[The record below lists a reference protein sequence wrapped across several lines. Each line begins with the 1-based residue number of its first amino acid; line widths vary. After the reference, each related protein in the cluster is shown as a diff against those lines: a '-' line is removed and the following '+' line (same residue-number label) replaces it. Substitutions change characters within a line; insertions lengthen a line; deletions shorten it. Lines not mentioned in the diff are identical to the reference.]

1 MNRKTLVITGAAA
14 VTSAL
19 LAGAALASPKGA
31 TLTIRHQLKG
41 CHTWAFTGGQWK
53 ASQAI
58 TLARGAK
65 LTVIDNDIMPHT
77 LVQVSGPQAKLSTPA
92 MRHMS
97 ARASVVFP
105 AVGKYVFRT
114 KAGEDY
120 PSMNG
125 MKTIG
130 EDNALRLVVTVR

>member
-1 MNRKTLVITGAAA
+1 MNAMRLAAVGAAA
-14 VTSAL
+14 AASAAL
-19 LAGAALASPKGA
+19 VGAAVASPDNA
-31 TLTIRHQLKG
+31 TLTIRHQVKG
-41 CHTWAFTGGQWK
+41 CHTWAFTGGGWK

-65 LTVIDNDIMPHT
+65 LTVIDNDVMPHR
-77 LVQVSGPQAKLSTPA
+77 LVQLSGPKAKLSTPA

-105 AVGKYVFRT
+105 AAGVYVLGT

-120 PSMNG
+120 PG
-125 MKTIG
+125 MGAVRTVGK
-130 EDNALRLVVTVR
+130 DNVLRLVVTVK